1 MVGGSLLDPS
11 TIISTTSIITLMAN
25 DLTTQVS
32 DQQVLG
38 LLVDKIGSANW
49 NQWQAQRFQYYDF
62 VRVTDT
68 GALTT
73 PLNFFSNALGSTDPV
88 SATAKTLEQT
98 NLVKPNTFGQ
108 VYFVIQQLRTVL
120 RPLVK
125 ARQNATV
132 AATTTFSLDQLT
144 FATRLRQA
152 FSTGV
157 LNFVIGQKAY
167 FDINQ
172 PWRTCPPGFGIG
184 TETLVVPFDRTASST
199 GNAYVAQSNNLSDI
213 YTMSPP
219 QLIEPEQTF
228 QATIDF
234 PDLGYNFSAAFAAN
248 AQNARVEAG
257 IILDGYLFRPVQ

>member
-1 MVGGSLLDPS
+1 MLLSFLFGDIILTS
-11 TIISTTSIITLMAN
+11 KFQTIMAN
-25 DLTTQVS
+25 ALDTQVS

-62 VRVTDT
+62 VRVPNT
-68 GALTT
+68 GALTSQ
-73 PLNFFSNALGSTDPV
+73 LNFFSNALGSTDPT

-125 ARQNATV
+125 SRQNATV
-132 AATTTFSLDQLT
+132 AATTNYSLDQLT
-144 FATRLRQA
+144 ISTQMRQA

-157 LNFVIGQKAY
+157 LNLVIGQKSY
-167 FDINQ
+167 FDVNQ

-184 TETLVVPFDRTASST
+184 TESLVVPFDRTVKTT
-199 GNAYVAQSNNLSDI
+199 GNAYVAQSNALADV

-234 PDLGYNFSAAFAAN
+234 YDLGYNFSSSFVAA
-248 AQNARVEAG
+248 AQNANMEAG
-257 IILDGYLFRPVQ
+257 IIFDGYLFRPVQ

>member
-1 MVGGSLLDPS
+1 MPALD
-11 TIISTTSIITLMAN
+11 
-25 DLTTQVS
+25 TQID

-49 NQWQAQRFQYYDF
+49 NQWQAQRFQYFDF
-62 VRVTDT
+62 VRVPNT

-73 PLNFFSNALGSTDPV
+73 SLSLFSNALGSTDPV

-108 VYFVIQQLRTVL
+108 VYFVIQQMRTVL

-125 ARQNATV
+125 SRQNATV
-132 AATTTFSLDQLT
+132 AARTDFSLDQLT
-144 FATRLRQA
+144 ISTKLRQA

-157 LNFVIGQKAY
+157 LTLTIGQKAY
-167 FDINQ
+167 FDVQQ
-172 PWRTCPPGFGIG
+172 PFRTCPPGFGIG
-184 TETLVVPFDRTASST
+184 TETLVIPFDRTVKST
-199 GNAYVAQSNNLSDI
+199 GNAYVAQSNALSDV

-228 QATIDF
+228 QVSIDF
-234 PDLGYNFSAAFAAN
+234 PDLGYNFASSYVAA
-248 AQNARVEAG
+248 AQNANVEAG
-257 IILDGYLFRPVQ
+257 VIFDGYLFRPVQ